1 MKLAKKLK
9 HFVLSGSAA
18 AIIFTLAVT
27 ESHAQERQ
35 PTPGQQQ
42 PDPGQ
47 QQPDPGQTDPDQAN
61 PGQQPGQQF
70 PQSQPPAVKEDFSD
84 KKLEKFVDINL
95 KLAPHQQ
102 EGEQKMVKA
111 IEEEGLQAGRFN
123 EIMTARQT
131 NDSTNAGASD
141 EELQKVDAAT
151 EKIVGIQQEV
161 EQKMTTVIEEEGMK
175 PQEFQEI
182 LLAYQQSPKV
192 REKVNTM
199 IQKKQQQAAP
209 ANENPSG
216 TDPAGAEPAGENPGG
231 PEK

>member
-1 MKLAKKLK
+1 M
-9 HFVLSGSAA
+9 
-18 AIIFTLAVT
+18 
-27 ESHAQERQ
+27 
-35 PTPGQQQ
+35 
-42 PDPGQ
+42 
-47 QQPDPGQTDPDQAN
+47 
-61 PGQQPGQQF
+61 
-70 PQSQPPAVKEDFSD
+70 
-84 KKLEKFVDINL
+84 DINL